1 MWKSVLLK
9 LHFIY
14 LQITELYV
22 FLSFEISF
30 SLKKQVF
37 ESVLKPI
44 LGLFFYNFSQCSE
57 ALSQGHNGLRNAFV
71 DEASLC
77 ESFEKKFLY
86 TSKSYPNAV
95 KLKVT

>member
-44 LGLFFYNFSQCSE
+44 LGLFFTIFHSVVRRYRRDTMGSEMLLLMKRASVRALRKNFYTQ
-57 ALSQGHNGLRNAFV
+57 ANRIQMLSN
-71 DEASLC
+71 
-77 ESFEKKFLY
+77 
-86 TSKSYPNAV
+86 
-95 KLKVT
+95 